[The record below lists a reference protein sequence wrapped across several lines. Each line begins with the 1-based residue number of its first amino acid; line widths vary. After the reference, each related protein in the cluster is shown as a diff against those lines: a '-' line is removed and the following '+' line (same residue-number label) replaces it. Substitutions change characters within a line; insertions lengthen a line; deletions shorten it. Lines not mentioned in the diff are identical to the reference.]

1 MRVRYVIILV
11 LLICFIVS
19 FSLSLHFYMKALN
32 NNEQLAD
39 GKPISVPA
47 YHFILIP
54 EEMDNPYWRLVEDGA
69 KVAGAKAD
77 VAVEYKGPAQAN
89 VEEHIS
95 AIDTAIATKVD
106 GIITQGTVNPEMT
119 AVINEAIQKGIPVI
133 TLDSDDP
140 DSRRTAYI
148 GTNNFKAGYQAGE
161 ALIKATHGE
170 AEVGVVTGNFSSTN
184 EKQRV
189 AGFEEAVS
197 KAPDVHIVDVEESYI
212 TRVQA
217 AEKTYNM
224 LIKYP
229 KINAFF
235 GTSALDGTGISAII
249 GQLDRKKDTYIIAFD
264 ALKETQTLIKKGSI
278 DATVSQEPYQMG
290 YQSVMMMLDILKGKQ
305 VKPLNYT
312 DSQILRASD
321 LDSPVTSTE
330 VKHK

>member
-161 ALIKATHGE
+161 ALIKATHGK

>member
-1 MRVRYVIILV
+1 
-11 LLICFIVS
+11 
-19 FSLSLHFYMKALN
+19 MKALN